1 MNKKKILF
9 LCVHNSA
16 RSQIAA
22 ALLNQMC
29 AGKFEAESA
38 GTEPSALNPLAIE
51 VMKEKGIDIS
61 GNATRSVFDVYKT
74 GTLFAYAI
82 TVCDE
87 AAENCPIFPR
97 AKMLHWNFP
106 DPSQFEGSWDE
117 RIDQTRVVRDS
128 IAKKI
133 EEWCM
138 VECAVAA

>member
-16 RSQIAA
+16 RSQMAA
-22 ALLNQMC
+22 ALLNKMC
-29 AGKFEAESA
+29 GDEFFGESA
-38 GTEPSALNPLAIE
+38 GTEPSAINPLAIE
-51 VMKEKGIDIS
+51 VMKEMGIDIS
-61 GNATRSVFDVYKT
+61 GNQTRQVSDIVKSGVRFE
-74 GTLFAYAI
+74 YAI

-87 AAENCPIFPR
+87 AAEQCPFFHG

-106 DPSQFEGSWDE
+106 DPSIFTGTLEE
-117 RIDQTRVVRDS
+117 RVEQTRAVRDA